1 MTRDRVRL
9 CPEMMW
15 MEQQFGDGEAS
26 SVLKEL
32 GVPPGWREC
41 LFEAAKMAGWKPY

>member
-1 MTRDRVRL
+1 
-9 CPEMMW
+9 

-26 SVLKEL
+26 SVLDEI

-41 LFEAAKMAGWKPY
+41 LFEATKMAEGKPYETAVHRCAL